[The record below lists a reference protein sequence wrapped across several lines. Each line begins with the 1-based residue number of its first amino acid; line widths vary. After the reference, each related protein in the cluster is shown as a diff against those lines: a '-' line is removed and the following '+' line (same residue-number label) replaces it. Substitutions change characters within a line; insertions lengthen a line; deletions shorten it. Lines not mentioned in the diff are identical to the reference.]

1 MTTENQEFLNIDSQL
16 GYDILESNK
25 QQIKSLE
32 TQTTLLKNIAKTV
45 EDNGTTSYE
54 LTRAVK
60 EHNIKA
66 AKELKKLEDL
76 SVTDEQ
82 LKKHFGTINEHASSI
97 NTRHDKFVKDIQDK
111 TNEINNFPQLMESLK
126 KAVLDTLSDNYKVY
140 SKDVLNISKDTSD
153 LLKGLENLNYKE
165 HIEKLNLK
173 QDDYLKEV
181 QTLQTDSKEIYN
193 KVIEKM
199 DKLTD
204 SLTLLFEEIQ
214 KNNKEQQITREAC
227 EKVYAK
233 LNTVSAKVDSLLL
246 EQENVED
253 ENEFTEKV
261 DNEQKDVHVEQ
272 EEQ

>member
-82 LKKHFGTINEHASSI
+82 LKKHFGTINEHAKSI
-97 NTRHDKFVKDIQDK
+97 DTRHNEFVKDIQDK